1 MLCLHELLAGGC
13 CNKIIKLVGVDQAEV
28 PILLLEGKIMVL
40 H

>member
-1 MLCLHELLAGGC
+1 MNYWLEGAVTKLL
-13 CNKIIKLVGVDQAEV
+13 KLVGVDQAEV